1 MMSDSS
7 RRIRMRATGLLTGIT
22 LLTTTAACGSGAADS
37 TGGVG
42 GAEGGRPEV
51 TAALYPLQWL
61 AERVGGSDVAVIG
74 LAEPGVE
81 PHDLELTPAQVAGL
95 EKTSLVA
102 YIKGVQP
109 AVDEAVEQHA
119 ADRGFDAATLVKTLA
134 AEEHAEEGHA
144 EEGHG
149 EEHAE
154 EGHAEEEH
162 GHEVSYD
169 PHLWLDPSR
178 FATVATRLGEKLAAA
193 DPAHAAGYRERAAK
207 TAADLTALDG
217 ELTQGLANCA
227 SRSIVTGHEAFGYLA
242 DRYKFKQVG
251 ISVDPDAE
259 PSPARLAEVAE
270 IAKREKVTTIFTE
283 TLVSPKVAEV
293 LAQEVGATTAVLDP
307 IESRPAE
314 GDYLSAMRQNLTTL
328 KKALSCS

>member
-7 RRIRMRATGLLTGIT
+7 RRIRMRAAGLLTGT
-22 LLTTTAACGSGAADS
+22 ALLAATAACGSGAAES
-37 TGGVG
+37 AGGTGGAG
-42 GAEGGRPEV
+42 GGRPEV

-61 AERVGGSDVAVIG
+61 AEQVGGGDVTVIG

-102 YIKGVQP
+102 YVKGVQP

-134 AEEHAEEGHA
+134 AEEHAEEGH
-144 EEGHG
+144 G
-149 EEHAE
+149 E

-193 DPAHAAGYRERAAK
+193 DPARAAGYRERAAK
-207 TAADLTALDG
+207 AAADLTALDG
-217 ELTQGLANCA
+217 ELAQGLADCA

-242 DRYKFKQVG
+242 DRYKLKQVG

-270 IAKREKVTTIFTE
+270 VAKREKVTTIFTE

-307 IESRPAE
+307 IESRPAD

-328 KKALSCS
+328 KKALSCP